1 MSFKLPG
8 ASHDGGRLADTKLPI
23 NRQLRTK
30 YAPQINSIF
39 RVDGKMGSTKYRFLL
54 DSGAAVSVVRLDALD
69 PEWHSQIET
78 KNLRTAVGADGLP
91 LDVVG
96 QVVAPV
102 SLGEFQAVHEFTV
115 VRSLTT
121 DCILGADFLTKH
133 GAVMVC
139 RAATL
144 SLGDVPRLQVESQ
157 LARKSQIRNSPKSTR
172 TFV

>member
-1 MSFKLPG
+1 
-8 ASHDGGRLADTKLPI
+8 
-23 NRQLRTK
+23 
-30 YAPQINSIF
+30 
-39 RVDGKMGSTKYRFLL
+39 MGSTKYRFLL

-78 KNLRTAVGADGLP
+78 KSLRTAVGADGLP

-133 GAVMVC
+133 GAVMDC

-144 SLGDVPRLQVESQ
+144 SLGDIPRLQVAISVGKAEAHQEFS
-157 LARKSQIRNSPKSTR
+157 
-172 TFV
+172 